1 VRPGSRDGD
10 QPSASAGEVRPRE
23 AQRIFGLP
31 VTTALIIAAA
41 IIALDAWMP
50 LALSALLVGVLVAL
64 IGYFM
69 LQKGLSALKQVDLKP
84 RETIESLKEDKEWAQ
99 QQTK

>member
-1 VRPGSRDGD
+1 ML
-10 QPSASAGEVRPRE
+10 AAGG
-23 AQRIFGLP
+23 ALAYAGLL
-31 VTTALIIAAA
+31 AIIAAA